1 MKVKGRITSSEFKK
15 EWKGPKG
22 VLYFHDIKVDG
33 FEHTINVGSK
43 TQSPPHLAVGQQIE
57 LEANEGEFSW
67 KGKVIRENNFSG
79 GGKKGGFSASKIRT
93 YADIIRGCKASA
105 LKAAATINKAHG
117 REEIKEEGCNVI
129 ARYVLGDI
137 RGDIQNKWE
146 SPELDDMMSR
156 QTALHAAA
164 DEYEVHKIS
173 TAERLVEI
181 AQVKYKYITS

>member
-1 MKVKGRITSSEFKK
+1 MVVKGKITQSEFKK

-22 VLYFHDIKVDG
+22 VLYFHDIKVEG
-33 FEHTINVGSK
+33 FDHVLNVGSK
-43 TQSPPHLAVGQQIE
+43 DQNPPHLAVGQQIE
-57 LEANEGEFSW
+57 LEANEGEFGW

-79 GGKKGGFSASKIRT
+79 GKKGGFGASKIRT
-93 YADIIRGCKASA
+93 YDDIKRGCKASA
-105 LKAAATINKAHG
+105 VKAAATINGAFQHTVIN
-117 REEIKEEGCNVI
+117 EDGCNII

-164 DEYEVHKIS
+164 DEYAVHQIED
-173 TAERLVEI
+173 AEKLVEI
-181 AQVKYKYITS
+181 AQLKYKYIIG

>member
-1 MKVKGRITSSEFKK
+1 MEVSGKILSSEFKK

-22 VLYFHDIKVDG
+22 SVFFHDIKIEG
-33 FEHTINVGSK
+33 FEHTLNIGAKEQNAK
-43 TQSPPHLAVGQQIE
+43 HLAVGEQIKV
-57 LEANEGEFSW
+57 EANEGEYNW
-67 KGKVIRENNFSG
+67 KAKVVRENAFTG
-79 GGKKGGFSASKIRT
+79 GGKKSFGASKVRT
-93 YADIIRGCKASA
+93 YDDIKRGCKASA
-105 LKAAATINKAHG
+105 VKAASTINGAFERTVIDEG
-117 REEIKEEGCNVI
+117 GCNVI

-164 DEYEVHKIS
+164 DEYAVHKIDN
-173 TAERLVEI
+173 AEKLVEI